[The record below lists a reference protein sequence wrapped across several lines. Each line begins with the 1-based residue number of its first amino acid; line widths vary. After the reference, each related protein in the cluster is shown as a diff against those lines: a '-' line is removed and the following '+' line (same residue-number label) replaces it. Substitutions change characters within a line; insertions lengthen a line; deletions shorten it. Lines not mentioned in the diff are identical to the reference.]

1 MAESIVSFVVG
12 KLGDVVVREVLKLHG
27 VSEQVERVSRELNR
41 IQAFLKDAD
50 RKRIVDERQRHWVEE
65 VRDLAYSIEDVI
77 DTFLIEVP
85 EYKPGKKEAVK
96 RWFTKT
102 RKLPAVL
109 RIGDEMNKIEA
120 RIQEIE
126 ASRVRYG
133 IANIG
138 ESIEG
143 EIRRPMR
150 QIVLP
155 DIDETGIVGFE
166 ADIDKIVFLLLHKGT
181 TRRAVVSIVGTGG
194 LGKTTLARKVYNSEA
209 VKRQFHVR
217 IWVVISQKYELID
230 ILRNIAKQLE
240 IQPPKDLS
248 EHELT
253 KLHKFLTGKR
263 YLLVLDDIWENN
275 NPWTEIQ
282 EIFPNSNNGSRILM
296 TSRFSDIAEKA
307 DPKSRPYKLQFLTPK
322 ASLELFLK
330 KAFPNHNVN
339 EEYPDDLYNIAKQ
352 FSERCGGLPLALIVL
367 GGLLSK
373 KAMNYGAWSR
383 VMKTMGWSTDGKE
396 CIAILSTS
404 FEDLPFALKSC
415 FMYFAMFPED
425 EKINGGCLT
434 RMWIAE
440 GFIPQEENRTLEDT
454 ADNFLEDLAQR
465 SMIQVSR
472 FSDGS
477 IGECHIHDLLH
488 GLVIQKAKDDN
499 FLMVCSKIDEM
510 QNRNHMRRLAIHDS
524 LWNCEDEKT
533 EELHGKS
540 SVASA
545 TPNLRSLFSCR
556 QIPKV
561 LQLMHLKVLSNTGS
575 LTSSEFDH
583 LVNYRRLNQLRYV
596 QLKLLVQCRKDIQN
610 FEKFIAGLRFL
621 QTLDI
626 RNSDLS
632 GCNLPD
638 CVWHIKTLR
647 HVLLPRTK
655 ASAYGPPP
663 SVDLINLQTLFG
675 VISRETWGTEGLPK
689 LPNLIA
695 LDFRTSNGFQW
706 NTIVA
711 LLGTLEHLLSLGI
724 NGDDA
729 SLNIIDMKG
738 FPFYHHLQELS
749 LSSNT
754 KKIALHHG
762 MFPIHLTTLILEL
775 QFQQDPMPVLEK
787 LQHLRFLSLRCCN
800 GEQLCCSTGGFGQLE
815 KLMIDNLCELEELKI
830 EKGAMPMLKTFYVY
844 NCPLLHVPPGLQ
856 HLTLLEEIKWSGP
869 AMNETM
875 EDEIRTICKMYL
887 PFLSCP

>member
-50 RKRIVDERQRHWVEE
+50 RKRIVDERQRHWVKE

-166 ADIDKIVFLLLHKGT
+166 ADIHRIVSLLLHKET

-194 LGKTTLARKVYNSEA
+194 LGKTTLARKVYN
-209 VKRQFHVR
+209 
-217 IWVVISQKYELID
+217 
-230 ILRNIAKQLE
+230 
-240 IQPPKDLS
+240 
-248 EHELT
+248 
-253 KLHKFLTGKR
+253 
-263 YLLVLDDIWENN
+263 
-275 NPWTEIQ
+275 
-282 EIFPNSNNGSRILM
+282 
-296 TSRFSDIAEKA
+296 
-307 DPKSRPYKLQFLTPK
+307 
-322 ASLELFLK
+322 
-330 KAFPNHNVN
+330 
-339 EEYPDDLYNIAKQ
+339 
-352 FSERCGGLPLALIVL
+352 
-367 GGLLSK
+367 
-373 KAMNYGAWSR
+373 
-383 VMKTMGWSTDGKE
+383 
-396 CIAILSTS
+396 
-404 FEDLPFALKSC
+404 
-415 FMYFAMFPED
+415 
-425 EKINGGCLT
+425 
-434 RMWIAE
+434 
-440 GFIPQEENRTLEDT
+440 
-454 ADNFLEDLAQR
+454 R

-488 GLVIQKAKDDN
+488 GLAIQKAKDDN
-499 FLMVCSKIDEM
+499 FLIVCSKIDEM
-510 QNRNHMRRLAIHDS
+510 QNHNHMRRLAIHDS

-533 EELHGKS
+533 EELYGKS

-545 TPNLRSLFSCR
+545 TPNLRSLLSCR

-675 VISRETWGTEGLPK
+675 VISRETWGTEGLP
-689 LPNLIA
+689 NLIT

-787 LQHLRFLSLRCCN
+787 LQRLRFLSLRCCN

-815 KLMIDNLCELEELKI
+815 ELMIDNLCELEELKI

-887 PFLSCP
+887 PFLSCPLVSY